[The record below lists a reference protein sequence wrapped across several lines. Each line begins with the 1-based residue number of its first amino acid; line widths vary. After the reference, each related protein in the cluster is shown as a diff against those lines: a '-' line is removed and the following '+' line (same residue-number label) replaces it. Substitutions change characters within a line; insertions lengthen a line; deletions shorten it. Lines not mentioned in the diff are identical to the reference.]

1 MEADMNE
8 DAAQIEAQARREA
21 ADMEARILHDP
32 NLQQEWLQQDNLIY
46 GGLIAGCVA
55 LLQPFLTAASLD
67 LPATVAV
74 VSFAV
79 AIPLLAGLL
88 MVNRQET
95 FRHRRTGLRVV
106 SITKVAGQGLA
117 VLGVAAAFWHIL
129 WVAGVALLASGL
141 VAVFVHS
148 AGFNRLELGGPRNGR
163 RST

>member
-1 MEADMNE
+1 MDDNS
-8 DAAQIEAQARREA
+8 AQVEAQARREA
-21 ADMEARILHDP
+21 AEMEARILRDP
-32 NLQQEWLQQDNLIY
+32 NLQREWLRQDNLIY

-55 LLQPFLTAASLD
+55 LLQPFLTATTLD

-95 FRHRRTGLRVV
+95 FRHRRTGLRVL
-106 SITKVAGQGLA
+106 SITKVVGQGLA
-117 VLGVAAAFWHIL
+117 VLGVAAALWHIS
-129 WVAGVALLASGL
+129 WIAGVALLASGL

-148 AGFNRLELGGPRNGR
+148 AGFTRLEGIDNPSASGG
-163 RST
+163 S